1 MISNTLTASAFG
13 AAITLSGFYAPTV
26 MAAQPVQCTVVVDA
40 ASGETV
46 HRDGTCDKAFAPQSS
61 FKLPLAVMG
70 YDAGILTDAQTPRWD
85 YRPEWKSPAREQKS
99 VDPTIWERDSI
110 VWYSQEITRKLGKQK
125 FAEYVRRFDYGNAD
139 VKGVK
144 GKSDG
149 LTQSWLMSS
158 LKISPEEQ
166 VDFLRRFV
174 NGKLPV
180 SKEAHDKTVAII
192 PTFKAADGWTI
203 HGKTGAGR
211 MRTEAGKFDGNDWL
225 GWFVGWAEKGERRVV
240 FATLNIRDW
249 TSEEPISFATRDALI
264 AQLPKLVK

>member
-1 MISNTLTASAFG
+1 MISNALTTLAFG
-13 AAITLSGFYAPTV
+13 AAITLSGLHATSV
-26 MAAQPVQCTVVVDA
+26 MAAQPVQCTVIVDA
-40 ASGETV
+40 ASGEML
-46 HRDGTCDKAFAPQSS
+46 HRDGTCNKAFAPQSS

-70 YDAGILTDAQTPRWD
+70 YDAGILTDATTPRWD
-85 YRPEWKSPAREQKS
+85 YKPEWKSSKREQKS
-99 VDPTIWERDSI
+99 VDPTIWEKDSI

-125 FAEYVRRFDYGNAD
+125 FADYVKRFDYGNAD
-139 VKGVK
+139 VTGVK
-144 GKSDG
+144 GRSDG

-180 SKEAHDKTVAII
+180 SKAAHEKTVAII
-192 PTFKAADGWTI
+192 PTFDAADGWTI

-211 MRTEAGKFDGNDWL
+211 MRTEADKFDGNDWL
-225 GWFVGWAEKGERRVV
+225 GWFVGWADKGNRRVV
-240 FATLNIRDW
+240 FATLHIRDW

>member
-1 MISNTLTASAFG
+1 MISNTLTALAFG
-13 AAITLSGFYAPTV
+13 AAITLSGFYATSV
-26 MAAQPVQCTVVVDA
+26 KAAQPVQCTVVVDA
-40 ASGETV
+40 ASGETL

-70 YDAGILTDAQTPRWD
+70 YDAGILTDATTPRWD
-85 YRPEWKSPAREQKS
+85 YKPEWKSPKRDQKS
-99 VDPTIWERDSI
+99 VDPTIWEKDS
-110 VWYSQEITRKLGKQK
+110 VLWYSRELTRKLGQQK
-125 FAEYVRRFDYGNAD
+125 FADYVKRFDYGNAD
-139 VKGVK
+139 VTGAK
-144 GKSDG
+144 GKADG

-180 SKEAHDKTVAII
+180 SKAAHEKTVAII
-192 PTFKAADGWTI
+192 PTFEAAEGWRV

-211 MRTEAGKFDGNDWL
+211 MRTEAGEFDGNDWL
-225 GWFVGWAEKGERRVV
+225 GWFVGWADKGDRRVV

-264 AQLPKLVK
+264 TQLPKLVK